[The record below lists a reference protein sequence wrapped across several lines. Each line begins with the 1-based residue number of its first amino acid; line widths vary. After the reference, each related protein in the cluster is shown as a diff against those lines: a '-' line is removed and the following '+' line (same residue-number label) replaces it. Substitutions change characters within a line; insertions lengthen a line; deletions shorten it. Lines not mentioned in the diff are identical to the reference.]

1 MQGPLLPDNTK
12 ILKLQKQNL
21 KIKKKNTLTP
31 PNTHTK
37 INLKKK
43 KDKTL
48 KKTLKK
54 PQNSKTP

>member
-48 KKTLKK
+48 
-54 PQNSKTP
+54 